1 MNKKRNRRNWLVLVV
16 INAIG
21 LLLVSDWLIGS
32 LVAVVIAAVS
42 YVTLTRI
49 GIL

>member
-1 MNKKRNRRNWLVLVV
+1 MNKKRNRRNWLLLVI
-16 INAIG
+16 INTIG
-21 LLLVSDWLIGS
+21 LLFISDWLIGS

-42 YVTLTRI
+42 YVALTRI